1 MWRAVYNVS
10 TMTGFRTT
18 PYKDHYHV
26 SGEDCLADHWVVPS
40 SCTYDALD
48 ALLIEGVTSGLLVAL
63 ASS

>member
-48 ALLIEGVTSGLLVAL
+48 ALLIE
-63 ASS
+63 